1 MGKTIYGKDASACE
15 SIRFLKTEKWIS
27 DVRHSVSG
35 GTVDELF
42 GYFDSKGVADAYAAE
57 VAKSFKD
64 PALTKTGHRKAYNDA
79 MARRDKVLARHE
91 SLGRVP
97 DGSVRCA
104 CLAHRTRPTSPPR

>member
-1 MGKTIYGKDASACE
+1 MGKTRYGKDASACE
-15 SIRFLKTEKWIS
+15 STYDLKTEKWIS
-27 DVRHSVSG
+27 VVRFSISK
-35 GTVDELF
+35 
-42 GYFDSKGVADAYAAE
+42 GYVEEGFVPFDSKGEADAHAAE
-57 VAKSFKD
+57 VARSLND
-64 PALTKTGHRKAYNDA
+64 PGLLKHGGRAYKEA